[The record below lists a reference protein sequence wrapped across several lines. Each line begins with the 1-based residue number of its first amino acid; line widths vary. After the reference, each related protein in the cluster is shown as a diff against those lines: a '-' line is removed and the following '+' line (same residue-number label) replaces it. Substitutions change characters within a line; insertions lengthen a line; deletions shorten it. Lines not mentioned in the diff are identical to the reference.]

1 MAQLQEDLESCQQT
15 LKATT
20 LQLNKAEETN
30 KKLVA
35 SFRPHVSKHHKSWT
49 EYSAQYQRQ
58 QKRQIAS
65 DVSTALEFTKD
76 TFFQPLRVEMIN
88 KETNELIMVNDN
100 GSLGKSKEE
109 LTPENKD
116 AIVKQ
121 TLYVKERFNVS
132 DKAYHELSMIH
143 PSLPCW
149 STINKVAKNINSC
162 CDIYPTPGP
171 ILGVQQSLK
180 KCLTTRL
187 QILVNKYPS
196 IKDEAYIRV
205 KLTGDGT
212 RVSRSMHIIVIAFSI
227 LNGNENPNL
236 PGGNHVIALLNAE
249 EKYEHLSNAL
259 KDIEEEIKSTQS
271 LTIDGHKFPIK
282 YFFSAD
288 KKYLA
293 VCLGLQAANADY
305 ACIWCKCPKEQ
316 RHNTSKSWKDEL
328 RTIEEIQQLAL
339 KKSKAAYNNL
349 FSHPSQ

>member
-1 MAQLQEDLESCQQT
+1 
-15 LKATT
+15 
-20 LQLNKAEETN
+20 
-30 KKLVA
+30 
-35 SFRPHVSKHHKSWT
+35 
-49 EYSAQYQRQ
+49 
-58 QKRQIAS
+58 
-65 DVSTALEFTKD
+65 
-76 TFFQPLRVEMIN
+76 MIN

-180 KCLTTRL
+180 KRLTTRL
-187 QILVNKYPS
+187 QILVNKHPS

-227 LNGNENPNL
+227 LNGNENPNS

-259 KDIEEEIKSTQS
+259 KDIEKEIKFTQT

-288 KKYLA
+288 MKYLA

-328 RTIEEIQQLAL
+328 RTIEEIQQLSL
-339 KKSKAAYNNL
+339 KKSMAAYNNL